1 MKRVL
6 IITTVVF
13 MILAK
18 ILKPES
24 ENRYYPETGKVVS
37 ISGDAVIVETST
49 GNLFEFYGSEDWFVG
64 DCVSMIMDSCG
75 TSRVTDDIIIDA
87 HYSAWKIN

>member
-1 MKRVL
+1 MKMVL

-24 ENRYYPETGKVVS
+24 ENRYPETGVVVE
-37 ISGDAVIVETST
+37 IYDDTVVVETST
-49 GNLFEFYGSEDWFVG
+49 GNIFEFFGAEDWFVG
-64 DCVSMIMDSCG
+64 DIVSMIMDSCG
-75 TSRVTDDIIIDA
+75 TTEITDDMIIA
-87 HYSAWKIN
+87 VKYSGVWKK

>member
-1 MKRVL
+1 MKRYL

-24 ENRYYPETGKVVS
+24 ENRYYPETGKVVEICNDTVS
-37 ISGDAVIVETST
+37 VETST
-49 GNLFEFYGSEDWFVG
+49 GNIFEFYGSEDWFVG
-64 DCVSMIMDSCG
+64 DIASMIMDSCG
-75 TSRVTDDIIIDA
+75 TTCVNDDVIITVK
-87 HYSAWKIN
+87 YSGVCKN